1 MLKLTGKKLTA
12 LAVAAISTLT
22 ISATAFAAGFTMA
35 DAQSMAAKLVPASA
49 THVGTQEDFDEY
61 EFKFFDSTTVISYE
75 VEVSKFTQAVKEY
88 KMEAEMAMGSR
99 NIVLSAADA
108 QAVVTSEYPNASF
121 HKVKLDMDDGLYEY
135 ELKFVTPELR
145 GEMVLNPE
153 TGAVLEK
160 ELRYNVR

>member
-12 LAVAAISTLT
+12 LAAAALTTLT
-22 ISATAFAAGFTMA
+22 ISATAFAAAFTSA

-49 THVGTQEDFDEY
+49 THVATKEDFNEY
-61 EFKFFDSTTVISYE
+61 EFKFFDNGTATSYE
-75 VEVSKFTQAVKEY
+75 VEISKLTQSVKEY
-88 KMEAEMAMGSR
+88 KMD
-99 NIVLSAADA
+99 IVLSAADA
-108 QAVVTSEYPNASF
+108 QAVVTKEYPNASF

-135 ELKFVTPELR
+135 ELKFTTPELR

-153 TGAVLEK
+153 TGAVIEK

>member
-12 LAVAAISTLT
+12 LAAAALTTLT
-22 ISATAFAAGFTMA
+22 ISATAFAAAFTSA

-49 THVGTQEDFDEY
+49 THVATKEDFNEY
-61 EFKFFDSTTVISYE
+61 EFKFFDNGTATSYE
-75 VEVSKFTQAVKEY
+75 VEISKLTQSVKEY
-88 KMEAEMAMGSR
+88 KMEARTILGSR

-108 QAVVTSEYPNASF
+108 QAVVTREYPNASF
-121 HKVKLDMDDGLYEY
+121 YKVKLDMDDGLYVY
-135 ELKFVTPELR
+135 ELKFTTPELR

-153 TGAVLEK
+153 TGAVIEK

>member
-35 DAQSMAAKLVPASA
+35 DAQSMAAKLVPAGA

-61 EFKFFDSTTVISYE
+61 EFKFFDSTTVTSYE

>member
-61 EFKFFDSTTVISYE
+61 EFKFFDSTTVTSYE

-145 GEMVLNPE
+145 GAACTN
-153 TGAVLEK
+153 T
-160 ELRYNVR
+160 N

>member
-61 EFKFFDSTTVISYE
+61 EFKFFDSTTVTSYE

>member
-12 LAVAAISTLT
+12 LAAAALTTLT
-22 ISATAFAAGFTMA
+22 ISATAFAAAFTSA

-49 THVGTQEDFDEY
+49 THVATKEDFNEY
-61 EFKFFDSTTVISYE
+61 EFKFFDNGT
-75 VEVSKFTQAVKEY
+75 VKEY
-88 KMEAEMAMGSR
+88 KMEARTILGSR

-108 QAVVTSEYPNASF
+108 QAIVTKEYPNASF

-135 ELKFVTPELR
+135 ELKFTTPELR

-153 TGAVLEK
+153 TGAVIEK

>member
-49 THVGTQEDFDEY
+49 THVGTHEDFDEY
-61 EFKFFDSTTVISYE
+61 EFKYFDNGTATSYE
-75 VEVSKFTQAVKEY
+75 VEISKFSQAVKEY
-88 KMEAEMAMGSR
+88 KMEARTVMGSTKATLR
-99 NIVLSAADA
+99 ASDA
-108 QAVVTSEYPNASF
+108 QAIVLKEYPNATF

-153 TGAVLEK
+153 TGAVIEK

>member
-1 MLKLTGKKLTA
+1 MLKLIGKKLTA

-61 EFKFFDSTTVISYE
+61 EFKFFDSTTVTSYE

>member
-12 LAVAAISTLT
+12 LAAAALTTLT
-22 ISATAFAAGFTMA
+22 ISASA

-49 THVGTQEDFDEY
+49 AHVGTQEDFNEY
-61 EFKFFDSTTVISYE
+61 EFKFFDNATATSYE
-75 VEVSKFTQAVKEY
+75 VEISKLTQSVKEY
-88 KMEAEMAMGSR
+88 KMEARTILGSR

-108 QAVVTSEYPNASF
+108 QAVVTKEYPNASF

-135 ELKFVTPELR
+135 ELKFTTPELR

>member
-12 LAVAAISTLT
+12 LAAAALATLA
-22 ISATAFAAGFTMA
+22 ISATAFAAAFTAA

-49 THVGTQEDFDEY
+49 THVATKEDFNEY
-61 EFKFFDSTTVISYE
+61 EFKFFDNGTATSYE
-75 VEVSKFTQAVKEY
+75 VEISKLTQSVKEY
-88 KMEAEMAMGSR
+88 KMEARTILGSR

-108 QAVVTSEYPNASF
+108 QAVVIKEYPNASF

-135 ELKFVTPELR
+135 ELKFTTPELR

-153 TGAVLEK
+153 TGAVIEK

>member
-1 MLKLTGKKLTA
+1 MLKFTGKKLTA

-35 DAQSMAAKLVPASA
+35 DAQSMAAKLVPTSA

-61 EFKFFDSTTVISYE
+61 EFKFFDSTTVTSYE

>member
-49 THVGTQEDFDEY
+49 THVSTQEDFDEY
-61 EFKFFDSTTVISYE
+61 EFKFFDSTTVTSYE

>member
-1 MLKLTGKKLTA
+1 MLKLTGKKFTA
-12 LAVAAISTLT
+12 LAAAALATLA
-22 ISATAFAAGFTMA
+22 ISATAFAAAFTAA

-49 THVGTQEDFDEY
+49 AHVGTQEDFNEY
-61 EFKFFDSTTVISYE
+61 EFKFFDNATATSYE
-75 VEVSKFTQAVKEY
+75 VEISKLTQSVKEY
-88 KMEAEMAMGSR
+88 KMEARTILGSR

-108 QAVVTSEYPNASF
+108 ETVVTKEYPNASF

-135 ELKFVTPELR
+135 ELKFTTPELR

-153 TGAVLEK
+153 TGAVIEK

>member
-12 LAVAAISTLT
+12 LAAAALTTLT
-22 ISATAFAAGFTMA
+22 ISATAFAAAFTSA

-49 THVGTQEDFDEY
+49 AHVGTQEDFNEY
-61 EFKFFDSTTVISYE
+61 EFKFFDNGTATSYE
-75 VEVSKFTQAVKEY
+75 VEISKLTQSVKEY
-88 KMEAEMAMGSR
+88 KMEARTILGSR

-108 QAVVTSEYPNASF
+108 QEVVTKEYPNASF

-135 ELKFVTPELR
+135 ELKFTTPELR

-153 TGAVLEK
+153 TGAVIEK

>member
-12 LAVAAISTLT
+12 LAAAALTTLT
-22 ISATAFAAGFTMA
+22 ISATAFAAAFTSA

-49 THVGTQEDFDEY
+49 THVATKEDFNEY
-61 EFKFFDSTTVISYE
+61 EFKFFDNGTAISYE
-75 VEVSKFTQAVKEY
+75 VEISKLTQSVKEY
-88 KMEAEMAMGSR
+88 KMEARTILGSR

-108 QAVVTSEYPNASF
+108 QAVVTKEYPNASF

-135 ELKFVTPELR
+135 ELKFTTPELR

-153 TGAVLEK
+153 TGAVIEK

>member
-61 EFKFFDSTTVISYE
+61 EFKFFDSTTVTSYE

-121 HKVKLDMDDGLYEY
+121 HKIKLDMDDGLYEY

>member
-12 LAVAAISTLT
+12 LAVAVISTLT

-61 EFKFFDSTTVISYE
+61 EFKFFDSTTVTSYE

>member
-12 LAVAAISTLT
+12 LAAAALTTLT
-22 ISATAFAAGFTMA
+22 ISATAFAAAFTSA

-49 THVGTQEDFDEY
+49 THVAEISKLTQ
-61 EFKFFDSTTVISYE
+61 S
-75 VEVSKFTQAVKEY
+75 VKEY
-88 KMEAEMAMGSR
+88 KMEARTILGSR

-108 QAVVTSEYPNASF
+108 QAVVTKEYPNASF

-135 ELKFVTPELR
+135 ELKFTTPELR

-153 TGAVLEK
+153 TGAVIEK

>member
-22 ISATAFAAGFTMA
+22 ISATAFAAGFTAA

-49 THVGTQEDFDEY
+49 THVGTHEDFDEY
-61 EFKFFDSTTVISYE
+61 EFKYFDNGTATSYE
-75 VEVSKFTQAVKEY
+75 VEISKFTQAVKEY
-88 KMEAEMAMGSR
+88 KMEAAMAMGSR

>member
-12 LAVAAISTLT
+12 LAAAALTTLT
-22 ISATAFAAGFTMA
+22 ISATAFAAAFTSA

-49 THVGTQEDFDEY
+49 THVAT
-61 EFKFFDSTTVISYE
+61 
-75 VEVSKFTQAVKEY
+75 KE
-88 KMEAEMAMGSR
+88 
-99 NIVLSAADA
+99 
-108 QAVVTSEYPNASF
+108 EYPNASF

-135 ELKFVTPELR
+135 ELKFTTSELR

-153 TGAVLEK
+153 TGAVIEK